1 MLMITLTESSES
13 GRSYRLEGKLVGP
26 WVDELSRACEQPET
40 LPGGLRL
47 DLSATTFID
56 SAGVEL
62 LDDLIQRG
70 AIVVGCSGFISEM
83 LKLNKS

>member
-26 WVDELSRACEQPET
+26 WVDELSRACEGPET
-40 LPGGLRL
+40 LPSGLRL
-47 DLSATTFID
+47 DLSAMTFID
-56 SAGVEL
+56 SAGVEF

-70 AIVVGCSGFISEM
+70 AIVVGCSGFIAEM
-83 LKLNKS
+83 LNLNK